1 MGTARFAS
9 ERLSLRA
16 LEADDV
22 EALQAYLNEPAM
34 IGRRYI
40 PWAVRDAVPLSR
52 RQIEEILDSWAK
64 EKKAFTL
71 GIELRETGELV
82 GHAGCSW
89 GWDTHCPGVSVVVAA
104 AHQRTGIGSDTLSLL
119 LKYLLDDTPA
129 HNVNSWIASWNEA
142 GLAFARKHGFT
153 ESGRIPRGGIRDGAY
168 YEEVM
173 VDILK
178 REWTAAGGDRDAA

>member
-1 MGTARFAS
+1 MDTTRFAS

-16 LEADDV
+16 LEAEDV
-22 EALQAYLNEPAM
+22 DALQAHLNDPAL
-34 IGRRYI
+34 IGRRCI
-40 PWAVRDAVPLSR
+40 PWRMRDIAPLSR
-52 RQIEEILDSWAK
+52 RQIEEIIESWAQ

-71 GIELRETGELV
+71 GIEMRDSGKLV

-89 GWDTHCPGVSVVVAA
+89 GWDTHCPGISVVVAA
-104 AHQRTGIGSDTLSLL
+104 AHQRNGIGSEVLHLL
-119 LKYLLDDTPA
+119 LTYLFENTPA
-129 HNVNSWIASWNEA
+129 HNVNGWAASWNEA

-153 ESGRIPRGGIRDGAY
+153 ESGRIPRGGIRDDAY

-178 REWTAAGGDRDAA
+178 REWMAAGGDCDAA